1 MTPPPPDPK
10 PRPMDRLVAI
20 MAQLR
25 NRETGCP
32 WDIEQTFAT
41 IAPHTIE
48 EAYEVADAIE
58 RGAMGELRD
67 ELGDLLFQAVYHAR
81 MAEEEGHFT
90 FDDVASAIAEK
101 LIRRHPHVFGSPV
114 HAVVSVEDADAQTV
128 AWETHKAEE
137 RRRKAEAEGR
147 VASVLDGITPTLP
160 ALTRSEKIGKRVAR
174 VGFDWPNVE
183 QVIDKMD
190 EELDE
195 LRVEVDA
202 DDQEKIAEEM
212 GDLLFVV
219 TQLARKLKV
228 DPETAL
234 RRANLKFER
243 RFRHVEARLAEQ
255 DRTPNRSTLEE
266 MEKLWAEAK
275 RLEREGGA

>member
-1 MTPPPPDPK
+1 MGVSPPDPK
-10 PRPMDRLVAI
+10 ARPMDRLVAI

-25 NRETGCP
+25 NRESGCP

-67 ELGDLLFQAVYHAR
+67 ELGDLLFQSVYHAR

-90 FDDVASAIAEK
+90 FDDVATAIAEK
-101 LIRRHPHVFGSPV
+101 LIRRHPHVFGET
-114 HAVVSVEDADAQTV
+114 SVENTDAQTA
-128 AWETHKAEE
+128 AWETQKAEE

-147 VASVLDGITPTLP
+147 VASVLDGVTPTLP

-183 QVIDKMD
+183 QVIDKLN

-195 LRVEVDA
+195 LRVEVEA
-202 DDQEKIAEEM
+202 NDQEKIAEEM

-243 RFRHVEARLAEQ
+243 RFHHVEARLAEDGRAPDQ
-255 DRTPNRSTLEE
+255 STLEE
-266 MEKLWAEAK
+266 MEELWAEAK
-275 RLEREGGA
+275 RLERESVS

>member
-1 MTPPPPDPK
+1 MGCPPPDPTV
-10 PRPMDRLVAI
+10 PAIDRLVAI

-25 NRETGCP
+25 NPNGGCP
-32 WDIEQTFAT
+32 WDLEQTFET
-41 IAPHTIE
+41 IVSHTIE

-81 MAEEEGHFT
+81 MAEEAGHFT
-90 FDDVASAIAEK
+90 FDDVAGAIAEK
-101 LIRRHPHVFGSPV
+101 LIRRHPHVFGG
-114 HAVVSVEDADAQTV
+114 ASVADADAQTA
-128 AWETHKAEE
+128 AWETTKAEE

-147 VASVLDGITPTLP
+147 VTSVLDGLTPTLP
-160 ALTRSEKIGKRVAR
+160 ALARSEKIGKRVAR
-174 VGFDWPNVE
+174 VGFDWPDVD

-190 EELDE
+190 EELEE
-195 LRVEVDA
+195 LRVEIA
-202 DDQEKIAEEM
+202 RDDREKIAEEM

-243 RFRHVEARLAEQ
+243 RFRHVEAKLAEAG
-255 DRTPNRSTLEE
+255 RTPDKATLEE
-266 MEKLWAEAK
+266 MEELWLDAK
-275 RLEREGGA
+275 RQEREVQG